1 MKKTTLCVR
10 LFLIL
15 LALSMMLSA
24 FAACTTEDDGGNT
37 ATSGDGDADGSGGS
51 VMTDKHGNI
60 LDPDLYDE
68 QGFLKDSLGDDLNFS
83 KELLVLSGKE
93 QQWSL
98 GSTDEMKGNVIGE
111 AIYAR
116 NAMVEE
122 RLGITIKW
130 DPQPN
135 FQGTDQTAFMQ
146 KLETDIKGVGAYDCV
161 VSYNLLPYPLAMKG
175 LLSNLANNDYI
186 ELEKPWWPAAYLD
199 QILYK
204 DQIYALVSASEK
216 SSLENL
222 SAIYFNNTLITD
234 YKLESPYDLVKED
247 RWNVET
253 LKEMIKDTYHDLNG
267 NGEVDK
273 NDQFGLSTSTN
284 ARLSSWYFGMGLKLV
299 TRDANGEL
307 VLTAGDA
314 KVGDTIDTILDLFST
329 KDSSL
334 VDALNSEGSLN
345 NTFPMF
351 TLGRAVFYLATL
363 YMGEY
368 CTSNN
373 IVLNYGVA
381 PMPKLNSDQTRYY
394 THMPNNHPVW
404 YLPKSVKDF
413 DCSSAFIEC
422 MASEAYR
429 QVEPVYYEN
438 CVKLRYAPD
447 ERLGGMYD
455 LIRDSITFDMNYVFR
470 FYYSKDVDSHIRNC
484 IANPTKYQWSST
496 WSSIKDLV
504 EDDFQAI
511 VDTYTEFAK

>member
-1 MKKTTLCVR
+1 MKKTTFSIR
-10 LFLIL
+10 FFLLL
-15 LALSMMLSA
+15 LAFSLMLST
-24 FAACTTEDDGGNT
+24 FAACAISDEESATTEQ
-37 ATSGDGDADGSGGS
+37 GSNDVEAEES
-51 VMTDKHGNI
+51 VMTDKYGNV

-68 QGFLKDSLGDDLNFS
+68 KGFLKDGLGDDLNFS
-83 KELLVLSGKE
+83 RELLVLSGKE

-98 GSTDEMKGNVIGE
+98 GTTDEMKGHVIGE

-135 FQGTDQTAFMQ
+135 FNGNDQTAFMQ
-146 KLETDIKGVGAYDCV
+146 RIETDIKGAGTYDCV

-175 LLSNLANNDYI
+175 LLSNLANNSYI
-186 ELEKPWWPAAYLD
+186 DLEKPWWPAAYLD

-222 SAIYFNNTLITD
+222 SAIYFNNELIEN
-234 YKLESPYDLVKED
+234 YKLESPYDLVKD
-247 RWNVET
+247 NDWNVGT
-253 LKEMIKDTYHDLNG
+253 LKEMIKGTYSDLNG
-267 NGEVDK
+267 NGTVDK

-284 ARLSSWYFGMGLKLV
+284 ARISSWYFGMGLKLI
-299 TRDANGEL
+299 TRDANGDL
-307 VLTAGDA
+307 VLTAGEA
-314 KVGDTIDTILDLFST
+314 KVGETIDTILDLFST
-329 KDSSL
+329 NDSSL
-334 VDALNSEGSLN
+334 VDALNSEGALN

-368 CTSNN
+368 CASNN

-381 PMPKLNSDQTRYY
+381 PMPKLNAEQDRYY

-404 YLPKSVKDF
+404 YIPNAVDDF
-413 DCSSAFIEC
+413 DCSSAFIEG

-429 QVEPVYYEN
+429 RVEPVYYEN

-447 ERLGGMYD
+447 ERLGEMYD
-455 LIRDSITFDMNYVFR
+455 LIRESITFDMNYVFR
-470 FYYSKDVDSHIRNC
+470 FYYRKDVDSQIRNC

-496 WSSIKDLV
+496 WGSIKDLV
-504 EDDFQAI
+504 EQDFQAI
-511 VDTYTEFAK
+511 VDTYTELAK

>member
-1 MKKTTLCVR
+1 MKKTTFAARILV
-10 LFLIL
+10 LL
-15 LALSMMLSA
+15 LAFVMVLST
-24 FAACTTEDDGGNT
+24 FAACATEDDVTENGTNDGNT
-37 ATSGDGDADGSGGS
+37 PTGPSGS
-51 VMTDKHGNI
+51 VMTDKNGNV
-60 LDPDLYDE
+60 LDPDLYDSN
-68 QGFLKDSLGDDLNFS
+68 GFLKDGLDEELNFG
-83 KELLVLSGKE
+83 KELSVLSGKE

-98 GSTDEMKGNVIGE
+98 GTTDEMKGHVIGE

-135 FQGTDQTAFMQ
+135 FQGNDQTAFIQ
-146 KLETDIKGVGAYDCV
+146 RLEADIKGSGSYDCV

-186 ELEKPWWPAAYLD
+186 DLEKPWWPAAYLD

-222 SAIYFNNTLITD
+222 SAIYFNNTLIED
-234 YKLESPYDLVKED
+234 YKLESPYDLVKNNE
-247 RWNVET
+247 WNVGT
-253 LKEMIKDTYHDLNG
+253 LKEMIKGTYSDLNG
-267 NGEVDK
+267 NGSVDK

-299 TRDANGEL
+299 TRDVNGEL
-307 VLTAGDA
+307 VLTAGEA
-314 KVGDTIDTILDLFST
+314 KVGETIDTILDLFGT
-329 KDSSL
+329 NDSSL
-334 VDALNSEGSLN
+334 VDALNSEGALN

-381 PMPKLNSDQTRYY
+381 PMPKLNAEQDRYY

-404 YLPKSVKDF
+404 YLPKSVKDY

-447 ERLGGMYD
+447 ERLGDMYD
-455 LIRDSITFDMNYVFR
+455 LIRASITFDMNYVFR
-470 FYYSKDVDSHIRNC
+470 FYYKKDVDSHIRNC

-496 WSSIKDLV
+496 WGGIKDLV
-504 EDDFQAI
+504 EQDFQTI